1 MLNFSV
7 TNNYSSK
14 TNYFNNKPQ
23 SFKGSI
29 KNISKY
35 PTALILSDLDGTW
48 LSSNPQ
54 ARAALD
60 KGIQELASVYDQK
73 GLNVIWGY
81 VTARPPARL
90 MKEGLPESNLSLTYN
105 GGTIHKGLP
114 LEGKKPLRAWVKLND
129 KFNFDSAEI
138 LSTAKSLGKSSKF
151 SNLEIKSV
159 GEVVNNKSAD
169 DCKYVAT
176 VCIPVESIKLAPKET
191 AAIFDEKTF
200 KVPSQV
206 NKYVNALKKNLQK
219 QGVVYDINKPYL
231 FKGKPIIMFD
241 ISTPTANKGSAV
253 DFVLNEFKIN
263 RQNVI
268 VAGDG
273 GNDIVM
279 MANKEAPE
287 GDGRKLVVIGPNSEL
302 RQEASKKYKSSVL
315 MRPDTESSSL
325 GVLQGIK
332 NYLSE
337 IFERVKPEAELAL
350 EKDLKMQSAKKWAEY
365 YNAELI
371 G

>member
-7 TNNYSSK
+7 GNYYSQKNNFYCSK
-14 TNYFNNKPQ
+14 QQ

-48 LSSNPQ
+48 LCKDAA
-54 ARAALD
+54 ARAKLD
-60 KGIQELASVYDQK
+60 AGVQELMDTYDKK
-73 GLNVIWGY
+73 GLNVLLGY
-81 VTARPPARL
+81 ITARPPARL
-90 MKEGLPESNLSLTYN
+90 LKEALPESHLSVTYN
-105 GGTIHKGLP
+105 GGTIHEGLP
-114 LEGKKPLRAWVKLND
+114 IEGKKPFGAWLSLND
-129 KFNFDSAEI
+129 KFNFDSSKV
-138 LSTAKSLGKSSKF
+138 LSLAKKLGQDSKF
-151 SNLEIKSV
+151 NNLEIKSV
-159 GEVVNNKSAD
+159 GEVVNNPSAD

-176 VCIPVESIKLAPKET
+176 ICIPINSIKLAQKET
-191 AAIFDEKTF
+191 AAMLDEKTF

-206 NKYVNALKKNLQK
+206 NKYVAALKSNLKK

-231 FKGKPIIMFD
+231 FSGKPIVMFD
-241 ISTPTANKGSAV
+241 ISTPFANKGNAV
-253 DFVLNEFKIN
+253 DFLLDELKIERN
-263 RQNVI
+263 NVI

-279 MANKEAPE
+279 MANKLSPE
-287 GDGRKLVVIGPNSEL
+287 GDGRKLVVIGPNAQL
-302 RQEASKKYKSSVL
+302 RGEASGKYKSTVI
-315 MRPDTESSSL
+315 MRPDTEPSSL

-337 IFERVKPEAELAL
+337 IFEKVKPEAEQAL
-350 EKDLKMQSAKKWAEY
+350 QNESKRQSAQKWAEY
-365 YNAELI
+365 YNDRLV